1 MKKPCVAMQTDFG
14 VVSGAMIGVCKTIDP
29 ELEIFDI
36 SHNIPK
42 FNVEKASSHLRG
54 VLPFWPKGTV
64 FVSVVDPGVGTPR
77 RASVAKTSNGYYI
90 VTPDNG
96 SLTGVLQ
103 EFGIDEIR
111 EIDETV
117 NRLKGTE
124 KTSIFH
130 GRDLFAYC
138 AGKLAAGVI
147 NFEGVGPAY
156 PVSEIITFTIPAVSV
171 GKNEAHGCVCELME
185 PFGNLETNIRIED
198 FERTG
203 IQQGDTVRV
212 AIRHAGKTVFDKC
225 ILYHRSFGFAPENG
239 EDLYNSSSG
248 FMGVAMNQQDFAR
261 TYGVEGGSEWMLDI
275 VKESC

>member
-117 NRLKGTE
+117 NRLKVPKKQASSTAVTFLRTARENSPRVSSTSKASAPPIQSPKSSRSRSRRSPSE
-124 KTSIFH
+124 KT
-130 GRDLFAYC
+130 
-138 AGKLAAGVI
+138 K
-147 NFEGVGPAY
+147 
-156 PVSEIITFTIPAVSV
+156 
-171 GKNEAHGCVCELME
+171 
-185 PFGNLETNIRIED
+185 
-198 FERTG
+198 RT
-203 IQQGDTVRV
+203 DVY
-212 AIRHAGKTVFDKC
+212 A
-225 ILYHRSFGFAPENG
+225 S
-239 EDLYNSSSG
+239 
-248 FMGVAMNQQDFAR
+248 
-261 TYGVEGGSEWMLDI
+261 
-275 VKESC
+275 